1 MYENFVGTRETVRNR
16 EVSVLERCPHGEV
29 RLYLK
34 GRFTVGKVTGN
45 KFDPFQVAADM
56 RVARDEQAA
65 GSFAQEIALT
75 NNKLHRRN
83 PTSVRHR
90 CAQRCDSDGAD
101 SNFTALTVTA
111 LGHQWL

>member
-1 MYENFVGTRETVRNR
+1 MRSQTLYTLQAGLSNLRGKVVRYPSKVK
-16 EVSVLERCPHGEV
+16 E
-29 RLYLK
+29 

-83 PTSVRHR
+83 PTTVRHR